1 MLQSELKVF
10 VILDS
15 IAMVEL
21 SIELKTESDFDPIAL
36 ELWQEGGFLRQIL
49 DIYPEV
55 YRLEKYENDEKAFRS
70 QWDTVVE
77 FVSMTLLDD
86 EVEETTKY
94 ELYHNLEKLQRYY
107 ADAGVNKATAFG
119 WWKQWKYDLNR
130 TVAREGH

>member
-1 MLQSELKVF
+1 M
-10 VILDS
+10 I
-15 IAMVEL
+15 EL
-21 SIELKTESDFDPIAL
+21 SVKLKTESDFDPIEL
-36 ELWQEGGFLRQIL
+36 EMWQEGGFLRQIL
-49 DIYPEV
+49 DIYSEV
-55 YRLEKYENDEKAFRS
+55 YRLEKYKDDEKAFRS
-70 QWDTVVE
+70 QWETVLE
-77 FVSMTLLDD
+77 FVSMTVLDD

>member
-15 IAMVEL
+15 VAMVEL

-119 WWKQWKYDLNR
+119 
-130 TVAREGH
+130 

>member
-1 MLQSELKVF
+1 M
-10 VILDS
+10 I
-15 IAMVEL
+15 EL
-21 SIELKTESDFDPIAL
+21 SVKLKTESDFDPIEL
-36 ELWQEGGFLRQIL
+36 EMWQEGGFLRQIL

-55 YRLEKYENDEKAFRS
+55 YRLEKYKDDEKAFRS
-70 QWDTVVE
+70 QWETVLE
-77 FVSMTLLDD
+77 FVSMTVLDE

>member
-1 MLQSELKVF
+1 MFPVLGDEVMIELR
-10 VILDS
+10 ID
-15 IAMVEL
+15 
-21 SIELKTESDFDPIAL
+21 LKTESDFDPIEL
-36 ELWQEGGFLRQIL
+36 EMWQEGGFLRQIL

>member
-1 MLQSELKVF
+1 MFTVLGDEVMIELQ
-10 VILDS
+10 ID
-15 IAMVEL
+15 
-21 SIELKTESDFDPIAL
+21 LKTESDFDPIEL
-36 ELWQEGGFLRQIL
+36 EMWQEGGFLRQIL